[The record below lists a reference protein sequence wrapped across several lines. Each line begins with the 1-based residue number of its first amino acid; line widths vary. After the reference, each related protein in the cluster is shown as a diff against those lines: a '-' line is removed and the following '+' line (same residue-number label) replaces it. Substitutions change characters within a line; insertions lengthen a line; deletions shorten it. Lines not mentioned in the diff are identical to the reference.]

1 MAVFIQAAIIIAKIH
16 EYVMP
21 LLIEKICSIMKFVVP
36 MNIQWSPII
45 IKVPIDIFT
54 MTELFI
60 QLSTLHKNRV
70 P

>member
-1 MAVFIQAAIIIAKIH
+1 MAVFIQTANIIAKIH
-16 EYVMP
+16 EYVMSV
-21 LLIEKICSIMKFVVP
+21 LIEKICSIMKFVVP

-60 QLSTLHKNRV
+60 QLSTLQKKRL